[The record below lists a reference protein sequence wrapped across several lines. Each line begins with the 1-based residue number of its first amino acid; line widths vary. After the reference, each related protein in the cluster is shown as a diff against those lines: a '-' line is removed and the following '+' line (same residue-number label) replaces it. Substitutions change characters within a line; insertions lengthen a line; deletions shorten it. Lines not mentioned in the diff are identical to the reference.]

1 MATRGGWRKPWPTV
15 QMEIHRSR
23 RYYVKLFAL
32 SFVLGGLF
40 ESLLIATGYYKNNI
54 KTAEDLEKALEKK
67 KHKREFGQHLQ
78 TLAGEKLAELRG

>member
-67 KHKREFGQHLQ
+67 KAQERIWA
-78 TLAGEKLAELRG
+78 TLTNTCRGKTR